1 MTRKLYKLVYFTT
14 EYLEEYN
21 RYNDF
26 IIKFESS
33 NEDEAMKTAKKLLT
47 DIVKAKA
54 RNDPPV
60 SLDGIGDP
68 LPKVDSDFP
77 ISAIESLYC
86 VDEDWCGDDMTYEES
101 K

>member
-14 EYLEEYN
+14 EYLKEHN

-47 DIVKAKA
+47 DIVKA
-54 RNDPPV
+54 NDGV
-60 SLDGIGDP
+60 DP

-86 VDEDWCGDDMTYEES
+86 VDEDWCGDDMTYKEES